1 MASPAPAESDASSP
15 PPATDP
21 LTDLL
26 KKLSDEVESLRQNI
40 AAGRTAAEDAVQ
52 QQRWVRSALTD
63 LQRVEDVFAD
73 VRAEAD
79 QAGADAEKAVA
90 DVQGRI
96 DALSAAE
103 RAALQTGITEID
115 KTITDREGA
124 LRTAEQELATRRGKA
139 RDAEAE
145 VERSAGALRGARDAL
160 TGVSDRLKELVSAL
174 RRLTSRIGSAARAD
188 QNRRVYVLSVDIG
201 ALRGSVKGLLDEDE
215 HNTRVTA
222 YDDARKA
229 LAEARK
235 SHAAAEKAV
244 AEQEGTVVAQQ
255 RALDKARARRPAALD
270 TLIAQTE

>member
-1 MASPAPAESDASSP
+1 MAAPAPAESDASSP

-21 LTDLL
+21 LADLL
-26 KKLSDEVESLRQNI
+26 KKLSDEVETLGQNI
-40 AAGRTAAEDAVQ
+40 AAGKTAAEDAMQ

-73 VRAEAD
+73 VRAEAE
-79 QAGADAEKAVA
+79 QSGADAGKAVA
-90 DVQGRI
+90 GVQGRI
-96 DALSAAE
+96 DALPAAE
-103 RAALQTGITEID
+103 RAALETGIQEID
-115 KTITDREGA
+115 KAITDKEGD

-139 RDAEAE
+139 RDAEAG
-145 VERSAGALRGARDAL
+145 VEESADALRGALESL
-160 TGVSDRLKELVSAL
+160 TGVSDRLKELVRAL
-174 RRLTSRIGSAARAD
+174 RRLTDRIGSAAQAD

-201 ALRGSVKGLLDEDE
+201 ALRETVKDLLDENE
-215 HNTRVTA
+215 HNARVTA

-235 SHAAAEKAV
+235 SHAVAEKAV
-244 AEQEGTVVAQQ
+244 AEQERTVVAQQ